1 MWTRAEIYDARMG
14 GPLPWIVRVARNCA
28 IDRLRARRVRATVDA
43 PAIDVAAVE
52 AAAPATGIQT
62 PEAAVLDAERR
73 RTLTDALAGLPA
85 EQRQLIE
92 AAFFE
97 GYTHSE
103 LAQRFGLPLGT
114 VKTRI
119 RAGMIAMRQKA
130 GARRMIPDDI
140 QALALADAIGALDPD
155 ERRDLEARLAAL
167 PPNVRAEV
175 AHLYDA
181 SVEIAA
187 SASGEEPSPGVR
199 DALLARV
206 AAPSNHTI
214 TSTDGEWV
222 ETAVPGVRMKILAI
236 DRARDRVTMLLK
248 GEPGARYP
256 AHRHSGPEECYV
268 ISGSLI
274 VEGRVLR
281 AGDFHHA
288 EGDSDHGE
296 AWTDEGV
303 EVLLVASASD
313 YAG

>member
-1 MWTRAEIYDARMG
+1 
-14 GPLPWIVRVARNCA
+14 
-28 IDRLRARRVRATVDA
+28 
-43 PAIDVAAVE
+43 
-52 AAAPATGIQT
+52 
-62 PEAAVLDAERR
+62 
-73 RTLTDALAGLPA
+73 
-85 EQRQLIE
+85 
-92 AAFFE
+92 
-97 GYTHSE
+97 
-103 LAQRFGLPLGT
+103 
-114 VKTRI
+114 
-119 RAGMIAMRQKA
+119 
-130 GARRMIPDDI
+130 MIPEDI

-167 PPNVRAEV
+167 PPSVRADV

-222 ETAVPGVRMKILAI
+222 ETAVPGVRMKILATE
-236 DRARDRVTMLLK
+236 RDRITMLLK
-248 GEPGARYP
+248 GEPGARFP
-256 AHRHSGPEECYV
+256 AHRHSGAEECYV

-274 VEGRVLR
+274 LEGQVLR

-288 EGDSDHGE
+288 EGESDHAE

-303 EVLLVASASD
+303 EVLLVAAARD
-313 YAG
+313 YLG